1 MKFNKRKLALMM
13 TGLMLV
19 MSPVSVW
26 ADREDAKLE
35 KPYVSLGADL
45 SANDRAIV
53 LKLLGVTED
62 DLKNYTVT
70 TITNADEHKYLDS
83 YLSKSVI
90 GTRALSSVLVKGKT
104 DGSGIKVTTYNITYC
119 TTGMYQNALA
129 TAGIEDAEIVVAGPY
144 NISGT
149 AAQVGAI
156 KSYENMTGETVSQE
170 NVDTATNELVVTG
183 KLAESVGDSDKAEQL
198 VGAVKEQVVEGSDNG
213 KKLTEE
219 EIGNVV
225 DQAAQEMAVQLSDE
239 DRQEIVDLMDK
250 IKGLDI
256 DVDSLKEQA
265 KDLYDKIDDLGL
277 KLDWNQEKV
286 QGFFSKIIEFFKNL
300 FS

>member
-1 MKFNKRKLALMM
+1 MKLNKRKLALLM

-149 AAQVGAI
+149 AALVGAI

-183 KLAESVGDSDKAEQL
+183 KLAESVGDSDKAVQL

-225 DQAAQEMAVQLSDE
+225 DQAAQEMDVQLSDE
-239 DRQEIVDLMDK
+239 DRQEIVALMDK

>member
-149 AAQVGAI
+149 AALVGAI

-225 DQAAQEMAVQLSDE
+225 DHAAQEMDVQLSYE
-239 DRQEIVDLMDK
+239 DRQEIVALMDK

>member
-53 LKLLGVTED
+53 LKLLGV
-62 DLKNYTVT
+62 KNYTVT

-129 TAGIEDAEIVVAGPY
+129 TAGIEDAEIVVAG
-144 NISGT
+144 T
-149 AAQVGAI
+149 AALVGAI

-225 DQAAQEMAVQLSDE
+225 DQAAQEMDVQLSDE

>member
-26 ADREDAKLE
+26 ADREDAKLK

-149 AAQVGAI
+149 AALVGAI

-225 DQAAQEMAVQLSDE
+225 DQAAQEMDVQLSDE

>member
-1 MKFNKRKLALMM
+1 MKFNQRKLALLM

-149 AAQVGAI
+149 AALVGAI

-225 DQAAQEMAVQLSDE
+225 DQAAQEMDVQLSDE

>member
-1 MKFNKRKLALMM
+1 
-13 TGLMLV
+13 
-19 MSPVSVW
+19 
-26 ADREDAKLE
+26 
-35 KPYVSLGADL
+35 
-45 SANDRAIV
+45 
-53 LKLLGVTED
+53 
-62 DLKNYTVT
+62 
-70 TITNADEHKYLDS
+70 
-83 YLSKSVI
+83 
-90 GTRALSSVLVKGKT
+90 
-104 DGSGIKVTTYNITYC
+104 
-119 TTGMYQNALA
+119 
-129 TAGIEDAEIVVAGPY
+129 
-144 NISGT
+144 
-149 AAQVGAI
+149 
-156 KSYENMTGETVSQE
+156 MTGETVSQE

-225 DQAAQEMAVQLSDE
+225 DQAAQEMDVQLSDE

>member
-1 MKFNKRKLALMM
+1 MKFNKRKLALLM

-90 GTRALSSVLVKGKT
+90 GTRALSSVLVK
-104 DGSGIKVTTYNITYC
+104 VT
-119 TTGMYQNALA
+119 
-129 TAGIEDAEIVVAGPY
+129 E
-144 NISGT
+144 
-149 AAQVGAI
+149 
-156 KSYENMTGETVSQE
+156 
-170 NVDTATNELVVTG
+170 
-183 KLAESVGDSDKAEQL
+183 
-198 VGAVKEQVVEGSDNG
+198 VE
-213 KKLTEE
+213 
-219 EIGNVV
+219 
-225 DQAAQEMAVQLSDE
+225 
-239 DRQEIVDLMDK
+239 
-250 IKGLDI
+250 
-256 DVDSLKEQA
+256 
-265 KDLYDKIDDLGL
+265 L
-277 KLDWNQEKV
+277 KLQPTTLLIVRPVCTRTPWQQQV
-286 QGFFSKIIEFFKNL
+286 LRMQRL
-300 FS
+300 W

>member
-1 MKFNKRKLALMM
+1 MKFNKRKLALLM

-90 GTRALSSVLVKGKT
+90 GKRALSSVLVKGKT

-149 AAQVGAI
+149 AALVGAI

-225 DQAAQEMAVQLSDE
+225 DQAAQEMDVQLSDE

>member
-1 MKFNKRKLALMM
+1 MKFNKRKLALLM

-149 AAQVGAI
+149 AALVGAI

-170 NVDTATNELVVTG
+170 NVDTATNELVVTR

-225 DQAAQEMAVQLSDE
+225 DQAAQEMDVQLSDE

>member
-1 MKFNKRKLALMM
+1 MKLNKRKLALLM

-149 AAQVGAI
+149 AALVGAI

-225 DQAAQEMAVQLSDE
+225 DQAAQEMDVQLSDE

-265 KDLYDKIDDLGL
+265 KDLYDKIDGVLPRSSLSYHSCG
-277 KLDWNQEKV
+277 EK
-286 QGFFSKIIEFFKNL
+286 
-300 FS
+300 

>member
-1 MKFNKRKLALMM
+1 MKLNKRKLALLM

-149 AAQVGAI
+149 AALVGAI

-225 DQAAQEMAVQLSDE
+225 DQAAQEMDVQLSDE
-239 DRQEIVDLMDK
+239 DRQEIVALMDK

-286 QGFFSKIIEFFKNL
+286 QGLSLIHI
-300 FS
+300 

>member
-1 MKFNKRKLALMM
+1 MKLNKRKLALLM

-90 GTRALSSVLVKGKT
+90 GKRALSSVLVKGKT

-149 AAQVGAI
+149 AALVGAI

-213 KKLTEE
+213 KKMTEE

-225 DQAAQEMAVQLSDE
+225 DQAAQEMDVQLSDE